1 MMRVLIRADASVTI
15 GSGHIARCLTL
26 ANTLR
31 ADGADVRFACREL
44 PGHLLQRLADQG
56 YVAYAL
62 PARYGAQED
71 QDIEA
76 ALPWQA
82 DLSALAEELEDEPLF
97 DWLIVDHY
105 GLDARWEKAARGLAD
120 RVMAIDDLANRP
132 HSVEVLL
139 DQNYSAQALSQPYA
153 PWIDRECQAFL
164 GPRFALL
171 RDEFQCDPIAIKP
184 RVERVLVNFGGF
196 DAAGQVYATMLAL
209 QGFDDLQVDF
219 VAGLHNP
226 HWAAMSDLAAS
237 RPEWHLHT
245 LTGDFFAL
253 MRTADLFIG
262 AGGGTTWERAAL
274 GLPTICVSVANNQ
287 QLNAQ
292 LLAEAGVHLYLGPH
306 VQLEAGRLRDAIG
319 QLWGDAA
326 LRRSF
331 AEHSRLLVDGRGAR
345 RIADALAALVNPD
358 SPATVVT
365 RQGA

>member
-1 MMRVLIRADASVTI
+1 MRVLIRADASVTI

-26 ANTLR
+26 ASTLR
-31 ADGADVRFACREL
+31 TDGADVRFACREL
-44 PGHLLQRLADQG
+44 PGHLLNRLADQG
-56 YVAYAL
+56 YITYAL
-62 PARYGAQED
+62 PARYGAEED

-82 DLSALAEELEDEPLF
+82 DLSALAEQLADEPRF

-105 GLDARWEKAARGLAD
+105 GLDARWEKAAEGLAD

-132 HSVEVLL
+132 HAVDVLL
-139 DQNYSAQALSQPYA
+139 DQNYSAQALPHPYA
-153 PWIDRECQAFL
+153 AWVGPECRTFL

-171 RDEFQCDPIAIKP
+171 RDEFQCEAIAIKR
-184 RVERVLVNFGGF
+184 RVKRVLVNFGGF
-196 DAAGQVYATMLAL
+196 DAAGQVYATMLAI

-226 HWAAMSDLAAS
+226 HWQAMSELAAS

-245 LTGDFFAL
+245 LTGNFFAL
-253 MRTADLFIG
+253 MQAADLFIG

-274 GLPTICVSVANNQ
+274 GLPTICISVANNQ

-292 LLAEAGVHLYLGPH
+292 LLAEAGVHRYLGAH
-306 VQLEAGRLRDAIG
+306 GQLDPRRLRDAIE
-319 QLWGDAA
+319 QICGDAV

-331 AEHSRLLVDGRGAR
+331 AEQSRLLVDGRGAR
-345 RIADALAALVNPD
+345 RIADVLAARADN
-358 SPATVVT
+358 AAIG
-365 RQGA
+365 QGA

>member
-82 DLSALAEELEDEPLF
+82 DLSALAEELEDERLF

-139 DQNYSAQALSQPYA
+139 DQNYSAQALNQPYA

-171 RDEFQCDPIAIKP
+171 RDEFQCDPIEIKP

-226 HWAAMSDLAAS
+226 HWEAMSDLAAS

-253 MRTADLFIG
+253 MQAADLFIG

-292 LLAEAGVHLYLGPH
+292 LLAEAGVHVYLGPH

-331 AEHSRLLVDGRGAR
+331 AEQSRWLVDGRGAR

-365 RQGA
+365 GQGA

>member
-1 MMRVLIRADASVTI
+1 MRVLIRADASVTI

-31 ADGADVRFACREL
+31 NDGADVRFACREL

-56 YVAYAL
+56 YVAHAL
-62 PARYGAQED
+62 PARYNAEED

-82 DLSALAEELEDEPLF
+82 DLSALAEELEDEPPF

-132 HSVEVLL
+132 HGVEVLL
-139 DQNYSAQALSQPYA
+139 DQNYSAQALDQPYA
-153 PWIDRECQAFL
+153 AWVGPECQTFL

-171 RDEFQCDPIAIKP
+171 RDEFQCEAIAIKP

-209 QGFDDLQVDF
+209 QGFVDLQVDF

-226 HWAAMSDLAAS
+226 NWQAMSELTAS
-237 RPEWHLHT
+237 RPEWRLHT

-253 MRTADLFIG
+253 MQAADLFIG

-274 GLPTICVSVANNQ
+274 GLPTICMSVANNQ

-306 VQLEAGRLRDAIG
+306 VQLEPGRLRDAIG
-319 QLWGDAA
+319 QLCGDAV

-331 AEHSRLLVDGRGAR
+331 AEQSRLLVDGRGAR
-345 RIADALAALVNPD
+345 RIADALAAPANPG
-358 SPATVVT
+358 SPDTLT
-365 RQGA
+365 TGQGA

>member
-31 ADGADVRFACREL
+31 HDGADVRFACRQL

-62 PARYGAQED
+62 PARYGAEED
-71 QDIEA
+71 DDIEA

-82 DLSALAEELEDEPLF
+82 DQAALGEQLAGEPPF

-105 GLDARWEKAARGLAD
+105 GLDARWERAARVFAE
-120 RVMAIDDLANRP
+120 RIMAIDDLANRR
-132 HSVEVLL
+132 HAVEVLL
-139 DQNYSAQALSQPYA
+139 DQNYSAQALDQPYA
-153 PWIDRECQAFL
+153 TWVEPECQTFL

-171 RDEFQCDPIAIKP
+171 RDEFQCEPVVIKP

-196 DAAGQVYATMLAL
+196 DAAGQVYTTMRAL
-209 QGFDDLQVDF
+209 QAFDGLHVDF

-226 HWAAMSDLAAS
+226 HWLAMSELAAS
-237 RPEWHLHT
+237 RPEWRLHT
-245 LTGDFFAL
+245 LTDDFFGL
-253 MRTADLFIG
+253 MQAADLFIG

-274 GLPTICVSVANNQ
+274 GLPTICISVANNQ

-292 LLAEAGVHLYLGPH
+292 LLADAGVHLYLGPH
-306 VQLEAGRLRDAIG
+306 VALEPGRLRDAIEG
-319 QLWGDAA
+319 LCGDAA
-326 LRRSF
+326 LRRSY
-331 AEHSRLLVDGRGAR
+331 ADQSRLLVDGRGAR
-345 RIADALAALVNPD
+345 RIADALAARANTDRPD
-358 SPATVVT
+358 TVATG
-365 RQGA
+365 QGA

>member
-26 ANTLR
+26 ANMLR
-31 ADGADVRFACREL
+31 SDGADVRFACREL

-62 PARYGAQED
+62 PARYGAEESGN
-71 QDIEA
+71 IEA
-76 ALPWQA
+76 SLPWAA
-82 DLSALAEELEDEPLF
+82 DLAALAERLADAPRF

-105 GLDARWEKAARGLAD
+105 GLDARWEKAARGVAD
-120 RVMAIDDLANRP
+120 RIMAIDDLANRP
-132 HSVEVLL
+132 HAVDILL
-139 DQNYSAQALSQPYA
+139 DQNYSAQAIDQPYTTWVG
-153 PWIDRECQAFL
+153 PECRTFL

-171 RDEFQCDPIAIKP
+171 REEFQCEPIVIKP

-196 DAAGQVYATMLAL
+196 DAAGQVYAAMLAL
-209 QGFDDLQVDF
+209 QGFDELQVDF

-226 HWAAMSDLAAS
+226 HWLAMSDLAAC
-237 RPEWHLHT
+237 RPEWRLHT

-253 MRTADLFIG
+253 MQAADLFIG

-292 LLAEAGVHLYLGPH
+292 LLAEAGVHLYLGAH
-306 VQLEAGRLRDAIG
+306 VQLEPGCLRDAIE
-319 QLWGDAA
+319 QLCGDAD

-331 AEHSRLLVDGRGAR
+331 AEQSRLLVDGRGAR
-345 RIADALAALVNPD
+345 RIADALGDRAD
-358 SPATVVT
+358 TYSPESVT
-365 RQGA
+365 TGQGA

>member
-1 MMRVLIRADASVTI
+1 MRVLIRADASVTI

-26 ANTLR
+26 ANVLR
-31 ADGADVRFACREL
+31 RDGADVRFACREL

-56 YVAYAL
+56 YASYAL
-62 PARYGAQED
+62 PARYGAEED

-82 DLSALAEELEDEPLF
+82 DLSALAEGIEHEPPF

-132 HSVEVLL
+132 HAVDVLL
-139 DQNYSAQALSQPYA
+139 DQNYSAQALDQHYA
-153 PWIDRECQAFL
+153 AWVGPDCQTFL

-171 RDEFQCDPIAIKP
+171 RDEFQCEPIAIKP

-196 DAAGQVYATMLAL
+196 DAAGQVYATMQAL
-209 QGFDDLQVDF
+209 QGLDDVQVDF

-226 HWAAMSDLAAS
+226 HWQAMSDLAAS
-237 RPEWHLHT
+237 RPEWHLHS
-245 LTGDFFAL
+245 LTGDFFAR
-253 MRTADLFIG
+253 MQAADLFIG

-274 GLPTICVSVANNQ
+274 GLPTICISVANNQ

-292 LLAEAGVHLYLGPH
+292 LLAEAGVHVYLGPH
-306 VQLEAGRLRDAIG
+306 VQLEAGRLRAAVE
-319 QLWGDAA
+319 QLCGDAA
-326 LRRSF
+326 LRRTL
-331 AEHSRLLVDGRGAR
+331 AEQSRLLVDGLGAR
-345 RIADALAALVNPD
+345 RIADALAKVTDNA
-358 SPATVVT
+358 ATG
-365 RQGA
+365 QGA